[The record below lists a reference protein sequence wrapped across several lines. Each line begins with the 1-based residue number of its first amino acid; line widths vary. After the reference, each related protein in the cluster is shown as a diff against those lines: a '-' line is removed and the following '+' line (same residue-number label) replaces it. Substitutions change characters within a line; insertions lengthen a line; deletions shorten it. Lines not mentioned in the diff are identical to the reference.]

1 MEPDKEVMSRL
12 KFIGKVQK
20 GEKINVKYMFI
31 QPEGI
36 ITRISRTI
44 INQDCRENTLNFV
57 RNTITSTFQIIN
69 IYSSSTKDSQ
79 KHICLNIIQDLKHST
94 KGITNL
100 KNTYRDDVKLGCD
113 LDTLLQEID
122 AFLVEIN
129 VNEQEN
135 GQENETSV

>member
-100 KNTYRDDVKLGCD
+100 KNTYRDDVKLDYIGHSAQNYKVG
-113 LDTLLQEID
+113 LRQISKVVREELQYM
-122 AFLVEIN
+122 A
-129 VNEQEN
+129 
-135 GQENETSV
+135 